1 MAKTQLKPIT
11 HKAMERV
18 REYLTTWQHIS
29 IAMTGHDLETM
40 GLQKGPEYQ
49 RVLNQIFNAKLDGRV
64 ATKEDEYRLAK
75 VLIEKETASPSHPPK
90 SPSFVSKGRALR
102 DAASKS
108 QGR

>member
-1 MAKTQLKPIT
+1 MAKTQLKPTT

-40 GLQKGPEYQ
+40 GLQKGPAYQ
-49 RVLNQIFNAKLDGRV
+49 RVLSQIFNAKLDGL
-64 ATKEDEYRLAK
+64 ATTKKDELRLAK
-75 VLIEKETASPSHPPK
+75 TLIQQETASK

-108 QGR
+108 